1 MIFLVVGSCGFIG
14 TEFTQYARSYGH
26 TVKGCDVLRWEEKAK
41 ELFPVQSD
49 YWCILDE
56 PEDIF
61 FEGIDSIVILAGK
74 RPYNGFCAEDYL
86 FNIRTADDYISLAIK
101 HHIPNAV
108 FASSKAVYSGDNMPW
123 EEDALTHPSSLYGAS
138 KSAVEQL
145 GLYYGSAGSINYI
158 ALRFA
163 QVIGMGERKGY
174 LINTL
179 IDNAVAKKQQ
189 VLYGDGS
196 QYRHYVYIK
205 DLCEA
210 IVLAGSIKHSGIYNI
225 GMKTSTTNLELA
237 EAVNAAFGNEGNIT
251 HDYSK
256 PMASNNDVMDI
267 SKASEE
273 LGFNARF
280 DVYSAMKDLALGMR
294 MNGTDA

>member
-1 MIFLVVGSCGFIG
+1 MIFLVAGACGFIG
-14 TEFTQYARSYGH
+14 TEFTQYARSKGH
-26 TVKGCDVLRWEEKAK
+26 TVKGCDVFRWEEKAK

-56 PEDIF
+56 PEDVF
-61 FEGIDSIVILAGK
+61 FDKADSIVLLAAK
-74 RPYNGFCAEDYL
+74 RPYNGFCSEDYL
-86 FNIRTADDYISLAIK
+86 FNIRTSDDYISLAIK
-101 HHIPNAV
+101 HQIPNAV
-108 FASSKAVYSGDNMPW
+108 FASSKAVYSGENQPW
-123 EEDALTHPSSLYGAS
+123 KEDDLTRPSSLYGAS

-145 GLYYGSAGSINYI
+145 GLYYSSAGSINFV

-179 IDNAVAKKQQ
+179 IDNAVAGKQQ
-189 VLYGDGS
+189 ILFGDGS

-210 IVLAGSIKHSGIYNI
+210 IVLAGSLKHSGIYNI

-237 EAVNAAFGNEGNIT
+237 QAVNSAFGNEGNIT

-267 SKASEE
+267 NKASEE
-273 LGFNARF
+273 LGFNALF
-280 DVYSAMKDLALGMR
+280 DVNSAMKDIALGMR

>member
-14 TEFTQYARSYGH
+14 TEFTQYARSKGH
-26 TVKGCDVLRWEEKAK
+26 TVKGCDVLKWEEKAK

-49 YWCILDE
+49 YWCILDK
-56 PEDIF
+56 PEDVF
-61 FEGIDSIVILAGK
+61 FDNVDSIVVLAAK

-86 FNIRTADDYISLAIK
+86 FNIRTANEYLSLAIEHK
-101 HHIPNAV
+101 IPNAV
-108 FASSKAVYSGDNMPW
+108 FASSKAVYSGDNQPW
-123 EEDALTHPSSLYGAS
+123 KEDSLNRPSSLYGAS

-145 GLYYGSAGSINYI
+145 GLYYSSIGSINFV

-179 IDNAVAKKQQ
+179 IDNAIAKKQQ
-189 VLYGDGS
+189 VLFGDGS

-205 DLCEA
+205 DLCES
-210 IVLAGSIKHSGIYNI
+210 ILLAGSSKHSGVYNI

-237 EAVNAAFGNEGNIT
+237 EAVNFAFENEGNIT

-256 PMASNNDVMDI
+256 PMASNNDVMDTG
-267 SKASEE
+267 KASEE
-273 LGFNARF
+273 LGFSAQF
-280 DVYSAMKDLALGMR
+280 DVYSAMKDIALGMST
-294 MNGTDA
+294 NGTES